1 MLQQRQQ
8 QRLEQPA
15 ALGDRRQGEQE
26 EQKEEEEELG
36 PGHHRGCCDFPEEA
50 DQAPGYSALAPDR

>member
-1 MLQQRQQ
+1 MLQ

-26 EQKEEEEELG
+26 EQKEEEEEELG
-36 PGHHRGCCDFPEEA
+36 LGHHRGCCDFPEEA
-50 DQAPGYSALAPDR
+50 DQAPGYSVVAPDR